1 LFQALGDLTIR
12 SSFLENHMN
21 QYLLLADYG
30 NNEMDRHVLNGEDA
44 LLSLIEKQYLPN
56 RSADLEVFVLN
67 GAENPVT
74 TNVAD
79 LLKMAEERQKRRKV
93 VVSHLENLTRD
104 MSPKFV
110 IVVQGTRKDVAF
122 GISQIEAIQNF
133 ISTFVGANGE
143 ALSSDDALLVR
154 KSLVVREYQGSSY
167 NGEGLAEKP
176 GDDIFFDEAF
186 AGLSVDGP
194 ALRR

>member
-1 LFQALGDLTIR
+1 
-12 SSFLENHMN
+12 MN

-122 GISQIEAIQNF
+122 GNSQIEAIQNF
-133 ISTFVGANGE
+133 ISTFVEANGE

-176 GDDIFFDEAF
+176 GDDILFDEAF